1 MKKELEKAKKNAD
14 EAKSQWESLRKERD
28 FHKENF
34 KKTVEEKE
42 SISRDIKQLKKL
54 HEDFSV
60 KIVDLKQKYEN
71 LCKNKALMRLE
82 KEKLESKCNERLKQ
96 VENIM
101 HELKKVNL
109 VSFR

>member
-34 KKTVEEKE
+34 KKTVDEKE
-42 SISRDIKQLKKL
+42 IISRDIKQLKKL

-101 HELKKVNL
+101 HELKKVK
-109 VSFR
+109 